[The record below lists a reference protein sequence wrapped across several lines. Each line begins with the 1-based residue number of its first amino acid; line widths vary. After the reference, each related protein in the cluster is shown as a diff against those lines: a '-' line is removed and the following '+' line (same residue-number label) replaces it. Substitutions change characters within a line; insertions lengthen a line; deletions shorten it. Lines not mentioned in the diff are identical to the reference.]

1 MHKVSYY
8 YFHSH
13 AHWIGYIQCCSHH
26 TCEMKYLI
34 MITVCAVV
42 VLVYVQGV
50 QNEGPHSQYKR
61 LEDAPNFG
69 LRAYKDS

>member
-1 MHKVSYY
+1 
-8 YFHSH
+8 
-13 AHWIGYIQCCSHH
+13 
-26 TCEMKYLI
+26 MKYLI

-50 QNEGPHSQYKR
+50 QNEGPHFQYKR

-69 LRAYKDS
+69 LRAYKDSWVFVLVFLI